1 MAGITQNKQKALFSL
16 WSLNKNSRNVVV
28 SRGENMVIIILAKV
42 TKLTKI
48 KMIRT
53 VTVVIIIIILLLLII
68 KINNY
73 INNNGNYYYYFIQQ
87 SRKQDSLG
95 HLLKSS
101 ANM

>member
-28 SRGENMVIIILAKV
+28 SRGENMVI
-42 TKLTKI
+42 
-48 KMIRT
+48 
-53 VTVVIIIIILLLLII
+53 II